1 MRQIFARKTDL
12 IQAVGLKIDN
22 AQNCKAWLAQLP
34 LSNAP
39 VAQGALAAQL
49 KLLNEAE
56 VTAAARLKVME
67 QLREPVLF
75 VQGERAKRYSNQPVP
90 LDLTAAAVWVDVIA
104 LWQAML
110 QGYEACLGVD
120 ALSRPLVH
128 QRLLEYTGLVMEDH
142 NRIYRVVP
150 AAWWQRLHKAYEAA
164 ETAGL
169 ADAAVIDTV
178 NPDAADTTCTATYLQ
193 VLLVQQCTPD
203 ALTLAQF
210 NAVVRWVKQWAPLAA
225 LTKAPMAGA
234 ARQLAVE
241 LDGDGGARDAAT
253 LQPAPNVRYLDLERL
268 GAMLL
273 QLVAALRNG
282 KSPAELALGAE
293 IRQPG
298 CEALLLLLGAQWC
311 GMGAGRVEE
320 RNPSSLKVMVSMSIA
335 AMHYHLTGRAFRQPG
350 AQLSKREEEDMQ
362 LFGRVSERTE
372 QALLSQRSG
381 ALETWEI
388 INHSRSGILGMCRR
402 PDAATR
408 ISHNQLLG
416 LRTAGGRTFYL
427 GVVQRILIDD
437 TGAVSIG
444 LRVIPGTPQPIAARL
459 VGAVA
464 ADGQKYDR
472 ALLMPADEARK
483 VPESLILAPN
493 SYQPNRAV
501 NLFIEAMRPVKLT
514 AVLDKGIN
522 FERCAIADA

>member
-1 MRQIFARKTDL
+1 MHLTP
-12 IQAVGLKIDN
+12 AVGLKIDS

-39 VAQGALAAQL
+39 VAQAALTAQL
-49 KLLNEAE
+49 KLLNEADI
-56 VTAAARLKVME
+56 APAARLKVME
-67 QLREPVLF
+67 LLREPVSF

-90 LDLTAAAVWVDVIA
+90 LDLTAAAAWVDVIS
-104 LWQAML
+104 LWQAVL
-110 QGYEACLGVD
+110 QGYDACLGVE

-128 QRLLEYTGLVMEDH
+128 VRLLEYTGLVMEDH
-142 NRIYRVVP
+142 NRIYRTIP
-150 AAWWQRLHKAYEAA
+150 AVWWQRLHKSYEAA
-164 ETAGL
+164 ESAGL
-169 ADAAVIDTV
+169 ADSAVIDTV

-193 VLLVQQCTPD
+193 ILLIQQCTPD

-225 LTKAPMAGA
+225 LAKTPMADRA
-234 ARQLAVE
+234 ARQLAVV

-253 LQPAPNVRYLDLERL
+253 LQPAPNVRYLDFERL

-282 KSPAELALGAE
+282 KSPAELALGTD

-350 AQLSKREEEDMQ
+350 AQLTKREEEDMQ
-362 LFGRVSERTE
+362 VFGRVSERTE

-408 ISHNQLLG
+408 LSHNQLLG

-437 TGAVSIG
+437 AGAVSIG
-444 LRVIPGTPQPIAARL
+444 LRVIPGLPQPIAARL
-459 VGAVA
+459 VGAIA
-464 ADGQKYDR
+464 ADGNKYDR
-472 ALLMPADEARK
+472 ALLMSADEARK

-501 NLFIEAMRPVKLT
+501 NLFIDAMRPVKLT
-514 AVLDKGIN
+514 SVLDKGVN
-522 FERCAIADA
+522 FERCTIADA